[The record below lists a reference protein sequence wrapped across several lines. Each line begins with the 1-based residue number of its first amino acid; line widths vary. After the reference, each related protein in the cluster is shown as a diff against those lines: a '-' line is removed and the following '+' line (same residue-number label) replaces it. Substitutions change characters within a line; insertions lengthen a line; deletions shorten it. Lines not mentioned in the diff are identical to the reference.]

1 MPYHVYIIYS
11 AAIDQFYIGHTHD
24 LVDRLFRHN
33 NSGSK
38 ATKKANDWVIKYT
51 ESFDT
56 KPMATA
62 RELEIK
68 NKKSRKYIEG
78 LISSVG

>member
-1 MPYHVYIIYS
+1 MPYYVYIIYS
-11 AAIDQFYIGHTHD
+11 AGIDQFYICHTYD
-24 LVDRLFRHN
+24 LNDRLFRHN

-51 ESFDT
+51 ESFET
-56 KPMATA
+56 KSMATA

-78 LISSVG
+78 LVSSVG